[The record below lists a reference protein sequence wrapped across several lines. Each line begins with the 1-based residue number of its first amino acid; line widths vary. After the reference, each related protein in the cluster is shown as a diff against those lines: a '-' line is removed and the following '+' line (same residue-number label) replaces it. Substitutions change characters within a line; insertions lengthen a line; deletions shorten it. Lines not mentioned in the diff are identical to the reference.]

1 MNTKLLCLL
10 AIAFSLLSCENNDER
25 IYNIDE
31 LPIEVDWAYSGWD
44 YVKNETPESLV
55 LITEYLSGQTLIHT
69 VEANGVLQLTIG
81 CAGPGNS
88 IDETIKTTI
97 RLKDGTEIICSPAS
111 KSSWSERFY
120 YTNVDK
126 TKDEEIVEVNN
137 NKVRRELIN
146 KTHHID
152 NLLIDL
158 YRQEK

>member
-10 AIAFSLLSCENNDER
+10 AIVFSLFSCGKKDER
-25 IYNIDE
+25 IYSIDE
-31 LPIEVDWAYSGWD
+31 LDIDIDWAYSGWD

-55 LITEYLSGQTLIHT
+55 LITEYRSGQTLLHT

-97 RLKDGTEIICSPAS
+97 RLTDGTEIICSPVS